1 MFAFQFMRKLQH
13 KLSTGHQLTEVTR
26 HNNSGPKF
34 GIQLF
39 DKALCRPASAL
50 LHAPGCEDSTDL
62 LHIPTPW
69 HNCVIEVAG
78 DPKIYVG
85 KSKVVKDAI
94 NKGLYSGGW
103 QVTDGQAGR
112 FEVSRTQDIK
122 TVKEEVVEVTL
133 AVCKKQENQST
144 TIGMLPAVIG
154 AWSTRVWKIG
164 YRLGLE
170 LYRWTT
176 SWMISR

>member
-1 MFAFQFMRKLQH
+1 MRKLLQH
-13 KLSTGHQLTEVTR
+13 KLSTGHQLTEVAR

-39 DKALCRPASAL
+39 DKVLCRPASAL
-50 LHAPGCEDSTDL
+50 LHAPGSEDSTDL

-85 KSKVVKDAI
+85 KSKVVKEAI
-94 NKGLYSGGW
+94 NNGLYSGVW
-103 QVTDGQAGR
+103 QVADGKAGK
-112 FEVSRTQDIK
+112 FEVSRIQDIETAK
-122 TVKEEVVEVTL
+122 EVVEVTV
-133 AVCKKQENQST
+133 AVCKKQENRST

-164 YRLGLE
+164 YRLGLG

-176 SWMISR
+176 SWIISR